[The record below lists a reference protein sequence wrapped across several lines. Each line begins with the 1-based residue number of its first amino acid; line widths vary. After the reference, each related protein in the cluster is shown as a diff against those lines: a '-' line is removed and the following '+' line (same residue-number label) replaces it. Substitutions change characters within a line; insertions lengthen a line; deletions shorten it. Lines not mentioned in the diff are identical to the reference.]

1 MYTQAPTD
9 ADQLAQMRYMAI
21 LQRRAS
27 PPRCNPISILVL
39 VMSLGMVF
47 IGLTM
52 TVIAHWPGSTSI
64 GENPLKIAGPIL
76 LSVGGALF
84 ICGMFLVCFLNRKE
98 RKRWAKSV
106 NNLAQSRITLNQSAS
121 SLPGTKGA
129 SKSGQKSYTSVVTMK
144 GSQQEGS
151 YPPQAEKF
159 PPDSSDSQR
168 FGSFNYT
175 EDYPEYGKKTGLMQS
190 PGDPYG
196 ATTQKQLQG
205 ANFQD
210 ESDIPD
216 PVRARKKKKTFDSSS
231 ENINAVER
239 EELLNR
245 SQTANMKYQ
254 DYSQSDEEVFNI
266 SVEGDPNIPGAIR
279 KKKKKSTT
287 KSSRENLNVSQ
298 NSEHLSSSRE
308 YRTESNPVIEE
319 SGSRGSISKQYRVS
333 SDAGAAAVA
342 SKPALPPT
350 KAKPAIPSKP
360 AKAKASQ
367 QHPPSYGEAQR
378 LRVHVRTPPGSTVHI
393 HQGSA
398 TPPQPA
404 FAAVNKSSGSGE
416 TDL

>member
-1 MYTQAPTD
+1 MYSQAPTD

-144 GSQQEGS
+144 GSQLEGS
-151 YPPQAEKF
+151 YPPQTERF

-175 EDYPEYGKKTGLMQS
+175 EDYPDYGKKAGLMQS

-196 ATTQKQLQG
+196 ATTQKQLQA
-205 ANFQD
+205 ANLQD

-216 PVRARKKKKTFDSSS
+216 PVRQKKKKKTLDSSS
-231 ENINAVER
+231 ENLNAMER
-239 EELLNR
+239 EELLNK
-245 SQTANMKYQ
+245 SQTKYQ

-266 SVEGDPNIPGAIR
+266 SVEGDANIPGAIR
-279 KKKKKSTT
+279 KKKKKNT

-298 NSEHLSSSRE
+298 NSELLSSSRE
-308 YRTESNPVIEE
+308 YRTESVVEE
-319 SGSRGSISKQYRVS
+319 SGSRVSISKQYRVS
-333 SDAGAAAVA
+333 SDAGAAAA
-342 SKPALPPT
+342 AGTSKPVPPPT

-360 AKAKASQ
+360 GKATVSQ
-367 QHPPSYGEAQR
+367 QPPPSPGEARR
-378 LRVHVRTPPGSTVHI
+378 LRVHVRTQPGATVHI

>member
-1 MYTQAPTD
+1 MYSQAPTD

-144 GSQQEGS
+144 GSQLEGS
-151 YPPQAEKF
+151 YPPQTERF

-175 EDYPEYGKKTGLMQS
+175 EDYPDYGKKAGLMQS

-196 ATTQKQLQG
+196 ATTQKQLQA
-205 ANFQD
+205 ANLQD

-216 PVRARKKKKTFDSSS
+216 PVRQKKKKKTLDSSS
-231 ENINAVER
+231 ENLNAMER
-239 EELLNR
+239 EELLNK
-245 SQTANMKYQ
+245 SQTKYQ

-266 SVEGDPNIPGAIR
+266 SVEGDANIPGAIR
-279 KKKKKSTT
+279 KKKKKNT

-298 NSEHLSSSRE
+298 NSELLSSSRE
-308 YRTESNPVIEE
+308 YRTESVVEE
-319 SGSRGSISKQYRVS
+319 SGSRVSISKQYRVS
-333 SDAGAAAVA
+333 SDAGAAAGA
-342 SKPALPPT
+342 SKPVPPPT

-360 AKAKASQ
+360 GKATVSQ
-367 QHPPSYGEAQR
+367 QPPPSPGEARR
-378 LRVHVRTPPGSTVHI
+378 LRVHVRTQPGATVHI